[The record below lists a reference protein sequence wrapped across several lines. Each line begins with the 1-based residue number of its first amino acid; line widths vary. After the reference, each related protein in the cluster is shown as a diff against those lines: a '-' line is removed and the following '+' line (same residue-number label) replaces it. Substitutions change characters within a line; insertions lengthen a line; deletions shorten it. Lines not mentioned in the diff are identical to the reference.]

1 MRTSKPGGWLEICLI
16 YLSFLVLAVF
26 TTMSL
31 QHNSEF
37 HRKAGREESSPVIE
51 GKQQVE
57 ESVLDAQAQ
66 IEEIINLLA
75 GQNGWVP
82 RETPDQFIASR
93 GPDHDRSGVRERSF
107 LFLLRLPWRNCGTMS
122 IRSRPPGP
130 ASAWG
135 GHQ

>member
-1 MRTSKPGGWLEICLI
+1 M
-16 YLSFLVLAVF
+16 VF

-37 HRKAGREESSPVIE
+37 HSAGREESSPVIE

-75 GQNGWVP
+75 GQNGWVQGN
-82 RETPDQFIASR
+82 PDQFIASR
-93 GPDHDRSGVRERSF
+93 GPDHDRR
-107 LFLLRLPWRNCGTMS
+107 
-122 IRSRPPGP
+122 
-130 ASAWG
+130 A
-135 GHQ
+135 